1 MRERT
6 AVSDVSKEVVP
17 DKGSQNKCI
26 QRDMVTGRMMA
37 THHQRNGKQ
46 RWLS

>member
-17 DKGSQNKCI
+17 DKGSQNKCT
-26 QRDMVTGRMMA
+26 QRDMVTGMVA
-37 THHQRNGKQ
+37 TQHRRNGKQ

>member
-26 QRDMVTGRMMA
+26 QRDMVTGMVA
-37 THHQRNGKQ
+37 THHQGNGKQ